1 MTDAHL
7 EEEHAADSKTIFGF
21 WVYLMTDCILFA
33 TLFASYI
40 VLHLNTA
47 HGPHARELFSLP
59 YVLTQTIILLISSFC
74 CGPLMYAARNNEIKK
89 VYGWLAIT
97 SLLGLAFVMMEAREF
112 YEYVMEGNSWAK
124 SAFLSGFFTLVSTHG
139 LHISVG
145 ILWSIVL
152 FGQMLHHGIS
162 RSALRRLT
170 CFSMF
175 WHFLDVVWIFIFTIV
190 YLLGVA
196 T

>member
-1 MTDAHL
+1 
-7 EEEHAADSKTIFGF
+7 
-21 WVYLMTDCILFA
+21 
-33 TLFASYI
+33 
-40 VLHLNTA
+40 
-47 HGPHARELFSLP
+47 
-59 YVLTQTIILLISSFC
+59 
-74 CGPLMYAARNNEIKK
+74 MYAARNNEIKK